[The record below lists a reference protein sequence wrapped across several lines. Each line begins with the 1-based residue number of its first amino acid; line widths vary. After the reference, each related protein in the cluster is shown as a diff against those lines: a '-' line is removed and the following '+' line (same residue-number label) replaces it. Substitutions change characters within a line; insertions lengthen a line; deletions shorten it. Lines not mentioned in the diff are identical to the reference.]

1 MPTLENLAIIGAQ
14 AIRRIIPASTWR
26 FCHGVVIMCHDTEE
40 RMMPSIDL
48 QDLIDTN
55 DQPFVVIDSKYRI
68 VAANQRYSA
77 TYGVTTDAIVGQY
90 CYAVSHHT
98 TRPCHENGEQCP
110 HQALFEQGEAVE
122 VIHTHF
128 HADDQ
133 PERTRIRGHAL
144 RGANGER
151 YLGEQLYP
159 LEADAGTDCGTMQM
173 VGQSPAFLACVDN
186 LARVAESEASI
197 LLYGESG
204 VGKELAARF
213 IHARSAR
220 AGSAFIVINCA
231 AVPETLFESELFG
244 HERGAF
250 SGSSGLKKGLFEMA
264 DGGTLFLDEVAEIP
278 LSLQAKLLRVLE
290 SGEFRRVGGTH
301 TLKADVRLV
310 SATNRKLLDEV
321 DEKRFRLDLYYRLA
335 GIDVDLP
342 PLRERLEDLPGL
354 VAFLLKRLAGARRAC
369 RLDPAALAILQAYDF
384 PGNVREL
391 RNLLQRA
398 VLTSRDGLIRADD
411 LHLPSGTAPRLSS
424 NQPLADLER
433 NHISA
438 LLAEHNGHRN
448 RVATALG
455 ITERTLYR
463 KLKRYGLS

>member
-1 MPTLENLAIIGAQ
+1 MPQLE
-14 AIRRIIPASTWR
+14 
-26 FCHGVVIMCHDTEE
+26 
-40 RMMPSIDL
+40 L
-48 QDLIDTN
+48 QELIDAN
-55 DQPFVVIDSKYRI
+55 DQPFVVIDREYRI
-68 VAANQRYSA
+68 VAANQRYA
-77 TYGVTTDAIVGQY
+77 ETYGTTSDAIVGQR
-90 CYAVSHHT
+90 CYAVSHHA

-110 HQALFEQGEAVE
+110 HRALFEHGEAVE
-122 VIHTHF
+122 VLHTHF

-144 RGANGER
+144 RGMNGER

-159 LEADAGTDCGTMQM
+159 LEADAGTDCDAMQM

-186 LARVAESEASI
+186 LARVADSEASI

-220 AGSAFIVINCA
+220 AGGAFIVINCA

-250 SGSSGLKKGLFEMA
+250 SGSSGLKKGLFELA
-264 DGGTLFLDEVAEIP
+264 DGGSLFLDEVAEIP
-278 LSLQAKLLRVLE
+278 VGLQAKLLRVLE
-290 SGEFRRVGGTH
+290 TGEFRRVGGTH

-335 GIDVDLP
+335 GIDVNLP
-342 PLRERLEDLPGL
+342 TLRERREDLPGL
-354 VAFLLKRLAGARRAC
+354 TAFLLKRLAGGRRAC
-369 RLDPAALAILQAYDF
+369 RLDPTALAMLQAYDF

-398 VLTSRDGLIRADD
+398 VLTCRDGVIRASD
-411 LHLPSGTAPRLSS
+411 LNLPATAAAGAVAAAGALNS
-424 NQPLADLER
+424 QPLAEVER
-433 NHISA
+433 AHIRT
-438 LLAEHNGHRN
+438 LLDTHQGHRN

>member
-1 MPTLENLAIIGAQ
+1 
-14 AIRRIIPASTWR
+14 
-26 FCHGVVIMCHDTEE
+26 
-40 RMMPSIDL
+40 MPSIEL
-48 QDLIDTN
+48 QDLIDAN
-55 DQPFVVIDSKYRI
+55 DQPFVVIDRDYRI
-68 VAANQRYSA
+68 VAANQRYCA
-77 TYGVTTDAIVGQY
+77 TYGTTSDAIVGQH
-90 CYAVSHHT
+90 CYAVSHHAS
-98 TRPCHENGEQCP
+98 RPCHENGEECP
-110 HQALFEQGEAVE
+110 HRALFEDGEAVE
-122 VIHTHF
+122 VLHTHF

-144 RGANGER
+144 RGVDGER
-151 YLGEQLYP
+151 YLGEQLFP
-159 LEADAGTDCGTMQM
+159 LEADIGTDCDAMQM
-173 VGQSPAFLACVDN
+173 VGQSPVFLSCVDN

-213 IHARSAR
+213 VHARSMR
-220 AGSAFIVINCA
+220 SGGAFIVINCA

-250 SGSSGLKKGLFEMA
+250 SGSSGLKKGLFELA

-278 LSLQAKLLRVLE
+278 LGLQAKLLRVLE

-301 TLKADVRLV
+301 TLTADVRLV

-335 GIDVDLP
+335 GIDVVLP
-342 PLRERLEDLPGL
+342 TLRERHDDIPALSTLM
-354 VAFLLKRLAGARRAC
+354 LKRLAGNRRAC
-369 RLDPAALAILQAYDF
+369 RLDATALATLQAYEF

-391 RNLLQRA
+391 RNVLQRA
-398 VLTSRDGLIRADD
+398 VLTCRDGVIRVAD
-411 LHLPSGTAPRLSS
+411 LHLPTVMAPVLPGA
-424 NQPLADLER
+424 QPLADVER
-433 NHISA
+433 SHIRT
-438 LLAEHNGHRN
+438 LLDTHDGHRS
-448 RVATALG
+448 RVAAALG

>member
-1 MPTLENLAIIGAQ
+1 MPQLE
-14 AIRRIIPASTWR
+14 
-26 FCHGVVIMCHDTEE
+26 
-40 RMMPSIDL
+40 L
-48 QDLIDTN
+48 QELIDAN
-55 DQPFVVIDSKYRI
+55 DQPFVVIDRGYRI
-68 VAANQRYSA
+68 VAANRRYCA
-77 TYGVTTDAIVGQY
+77 TYGVTTDTIVGQR
-90 CYAVSHHT
+90 CHVVSHHSP
-98 TRPCHENGEQCP
+98 RPCHENGEQCP
-110 HQALFEQGEAVE
+110 HQALFEHGEAIE
-122 VIHTHF
+122 VLHTHF

-144 RGANGER
+144 RGMNGER

-159 LEADAGTDCGTMQM
+159 LEADAGTECDGMRM
-173 VGQSPAFLACVDN
+173 VGKSPAFLACVDN
-186 LARVAESEASI
+186 LARVADCEAPI
-197 LLYGESG
+197 LLFGESG

-213 IHARSAR
+213 IHARSPR
-220 AGSAFIVINCA
+220 AGGAFIVINCA
-231 AVPETLFESELFG
+231 AVPENLFESELFG

-250 SGSSGLKKGLFEMA
+250 SGSSGLKKGLFELA

-278 LSLQAKLLRVLE
+278 LGLQAKLLRVLE
-290 SGEFRRVGGTH
+290 SGEFRRVGGTE

-310 SATNRKLLDEV
+310 SATNRRLLDEV

-342 PLRERLEDLPGL
+342 PQRERRDDLPTL
-354 VAFLLKRLAGARRAC
+354 AAFLLKRLAGARRAC
-369 RLDPAALAILQAYDF
+369 RLDSAAQAMLQAYSF

-398 VLTSRDGLIRADD
+398 VLTCRDGVIRAAD
-411 LHLPSGTAPRLSS
+411 LHLPVVAATALSGT
-424 NQPLADLER
+424 QPLAEVER
-433 NHISA
+433 THIRA
-438 LLAEHNGHRN
+438 LLDVHAGHRS

>member
-1 MPTLENLAIIGAQ
+1 
-14 AIRRIIPASTWR
+14 
-26 FCHGVVIMCHDTEE
+26 
-40 RMMPSIDL
+40 MPSIDL
-48 QDLIDTN
+48 QDLIEAH
-55 DQPFVVIDSKYRI
+55 DQPFVVIDREYRI
-68 VAANQRYSA
+68 VAANQRYA
-77 TYGVTTDAIVGQY
+77 EAYGVSSDAIVGQH
-90 CYAVSHHT
+90 CYAVSHHA

-110 HQALFEQGEAVE
+110 HQALFEHGEAVE
-122 VIHTHF
+122 VLHTHF

-144 RGANGER
+144 RGVNGER
-151 YLGEQLYP
+151 FLGEQLYP
-159 LEADAGTDCGTMQM
+159 LEADAGSDCDAMQM

-186 LARVAESEASI
+186 LARVADCEASI
-197 LLYGESG
+197 LLFGESG

-220 AGSAFIVINCA
+220 AGGAFIVINCA

-250 SGSSGLKKGLFEMA
+250 SGSSGLKKGLFELA

-310 SATNRKLLDEV
+310 SATNRRLLDEV

-335 GIDVDLP
+335 GIDVTLP
-342 PLRERLEDLPGL
+342 PLRERRDDLPAL
-354 VAFLLKRLAGARRAC
+354 AAILLKRLAGARRAC
-369 RLDPAALAILQAYDF
+369 RLDAAALALLKAYEF

-398 VLTSRDGLIRADD
+398 VLTCRDGVIRA
-411 LHLPSGTAPRLSS
+411 
-424 NQPLADLER
+424 ADLNLPTAAAPVQPGTQALSEVER
-433 NHISA
+433 THIRA
-438 LLAEHNGHRN
+438 LLDTHAGHRN

>member
-1 MPTLENLAIIGAQ
+1 
-14 AIRRIIPASTWR
+14 
-26 FCHGVVIMCHDTEE
+26 
-40 RMMPSIDL
+40 MPSIEL

-55 DQPFVVIDSKYRI
+55 DQPFVVIDCEYRI
-68 VAANQRYSA
+68 VAANQRYSDA
-77 TYGVTTDAIVGQY
+77 YGVTPDTIVGRH
-90 CYAVSHHT
+90 CYAVSHHS
-98 TRPCHENGEQCP
+98 TRPCHESGEQCP
-110 HQALFEQGEAVE
+110 HQALFERGEAVE
-122 VIHTHF
+122 VLHTHF

-144 RGANGER
+144 RGVNGER

-159 LEADAGTDCGTMQM
+159 LEADAGTDCDAMQM
-173 VGQSPAFLACVDN
+173 VGQSAAFLACVDN
-186 LARVAESEASI
+186 LARVADCEASI
-197 LLYGESG
+197 LLFGESG

-220 AGSAFIVINCA
+220 AGGAFIVINCA

-250 SGSSGLKKGLFEMA
+250 SGSSGLKKGLFEVA

-278 LSLQAKLLRVLE
+278 LGLQAKLLRVLE
-290 SGEFRRVGGTH
+290 TGEFRRVGGTH

-310 SATNRKLLDEV
+310 SATNRRLLDEV

-342 PLRERLEDLPGL
+342 PLRERRDDLPAL
-354 VAFLLKRLAGARRAC
+354 AAFLLKRLAGARRAC
-369 RLDPAALAILQAYDF
+369 RLDADALATLQAYEF

-398 VLTSRDGLIRADD
+398 VLTCRDGVIRAAD
-411 LHLPSGTAPRLSS
+411 LHLPIATATALPGA
-424 NQPLADLER
+424 QPLAEVER
-433 NHISA
+433 AHIRA
-438 LLAEHNGHRN
+438 LLVTHAGHRS
-448 RVATALG
+448 RVATVLG

>member
-1 MPTLENLAIIGAQ
+1 MPQFE
-14 AIRRIIPASTWR
+14 
-26 FCHGVVIMCHDTEE
+26 
-40 RMMPSIDL
+40 L
-48 QDLIDTN
+48 QDLIDAN
-55 DQPFVVIDSKYRI
+55 DQPFVVIDRDYRI
-68 VAANQRYSA
+68 VAANQRYA
-77 TYGVTTDAIVGQY
+77 EAYGASSDAIAGRH
-90 CYAVSHHT
+90 CYAVSHHS
-98 TRPCHENGEQCP
+98 TRPCHENGEHCP
-110 HQALFEQGEAVE
+110 HQALFEDGEAVE
-122 VIHTHF
+122 VLHTHF

-133 PERTRIRGHAL
+133 PERTRIRGHLL
-144 RGANGER
+144 RDANGER
-151 YLGEQLYP
+151 YLGEQLFP
-159 LEADAGTDCGTMQM
+159 LEADAGTDCDAMQM
-173 VGQSPAFLACVDN
+173 VGQSPAFLSCVDN
-186 LARVAESEASI
+186 LARVADSEASI

-250 SGSSGLKKGLFEMA
+250 SGSSGLKKGLFELA

-310 SATNRKLLDEV
+310 SATNRRLLDEV

-342 PLRERLEDLPGL
+342 PLRQRREDIPALAKL
-354 VAFLLKRLAGARRAC
+354 LLKRLAGARRAC
-369 RLDPAALAILQAYDF
+369 QLDAAALATLQAYEF

-398 VLTSRDGLIRADD
+398 ALTCRNGVIRAAD
-411 LHLPSGTAPRLSS
+411 LHLPAAAVVAVQPDA
-424 NQPLADLER
+424 QPLAEVER
-433 NHISA
+433 AHIRA
-438 LLAEHNGHRN
+438 LLDVHAGHRS
-448 RVATALG
+448 RVAAALG

-463 KLKRYGLS
+463 KLKRYGLSQA

>member
-1 MPTLENLAIIGAQ
+1 MPQFE
-14 AIRRIIPASTWR
+14 
-26 FCHGVVIMCHDTEE
+26 
-40 RMMPSIDL
+40 L
-48 QDLIDTN
+48 QELIDTN
-55 DQPFVVIDSKYRI
+55 DQPFVVIDREYRI
-68 VAANQRYSA
+68 VAANRRYA
-77 TYGVTTDAIVGQY
+77 ETYGVTTDAIVGQY
-90 CYAVSHHT
+90 CYAVSHHA

-110 HQALFEQGEAVE
+110 HRALFENGEAVE
-122 VIHTHF
+122 VLHTHY

-144 RGANGER
+144 RGANGAL

-159 LEADAGTDCGTMQM
+159 LEVDASLDCDAMQM

-186 LARVAESEASI
+186 LARVADSEASI

-220 AGSAFIVINCA
+220 AGGAFIVINCA

-250 SGSSGLKKGLFEMA
+250 SGSSGLKKGLFELA

-278 LSLQAKLLRVLE
+278 LGLQAKLLRVLE
-290 SGEFRRVGGTH
+290 TGEFRRVGGTH
-301 TLKADVRLV
+301 TLNADVRLV
-310 SATNRKLLDEV
+310 SATNRRLLDEV

-335 GIDVDLP
+335 GIDVTLP
-342 PLRERLEDLPGL
+342 TLRERRADLPAL
-354 VAFLLKRLAGARRAC
+354 AAFLLKRLAGSRRAC
-369 RLDPAALAILQAYDF
+369 RLDAAALAALQAYEF

-398 VLTSRDGLIRADD
+398 VLTCRDGVIRASD
-411 LHLPSGTAPRLSS
+411 LHLPAAVVPAQPGTQA
-424 NQPLADLER
+424 LAEVER
-433 NHISA
+433 AHISA
-438 LLAEHNGHRN
+438 LLDAHAGHRN
-448 RVATALG
+448 RVAAALG

-463 KLKRYGLS
+463 KLKRYGLN

>member
-1 MPTLENLAIIGAQ
+1 
-14 AIRRIIPASTWR
+14 
-26 FCHGVVIMCHDTEE
+26 
-40 RMMPSIDL
+40 MPSIDL
-48 QDLIDTN
+48 QDIIEAH
-55 DQPFVVIDSKYRI
+55 DQPFVVIDREYRI
-68 VAANQRYSA
+68 VAANQRYAEAYGA
-77 TYGVTTDAIVGQY
+77 TPDTIVGRH
-90 CYAVSHHT
+90 CHAVSHHS

-110 HQALFEQGEAVE
+110 HQALFEHGEAVE
-122 VIHTHF
+122 VLHTHF

-133 PERTRIRGHAL
+133 PERTRIRGHA
-144 RGANGER
+144 
-151 YLGEQLYP
+151 
-159 LEADAGTDCGTMQM
+159 
-173 VGQSPAFLACVDN
+173 ACVDN
-186 LARVAESEASI
+186 LARVADCEASI
-197 LLYGESG
+197 LLFGESG

-220 AGSAFIVINCA
+220 AGGAFIVINCA

-250 SGSSGLKKGLFEMA
+250 SGSSGLKKGLFELA

-278 LSLQAKLLRVLE
+278 LGLQAKLLRVLE
-290 SGEFRRVGGTH
+290 TGEFRRVGGTH

-310 SATNRKLLDEV
+310 SATNRRLLDEV

-342 PLRERLEDLPGL
+342 PLRERRDDLPAL
-354 VAFLLKRLAGARRAC
+354 AMFLLKRLGGARRAC
-369 RLDPAALAILQAYDF
+369 RLDAAALATLQAYEF

-398 VLTSRDGLIRADD
+398 VLTCRDGVIRAAD
-411 LHLPSGTAPRLSS
+411 LNLPTVTVPALPGA
-424 NQPLADLER
+424 QPLAEVER
-433 NHISA
+433 AHIRA
-438 LLAEHNGHRN
+438 LLDTHAGHRN
-448 RVATALG
+448 RAATALG